1 MKSLVSIVF
10 ILSSLLGLA
19 QFDPIEREN
28 QLAELLD
35 TLRNAKTDEA
45 KLAANQ
51 AFDKLMET
59 TLNEPTVFDINFTR
73 LGTCGV
79 IDSPD
84 KLVRIVNWNVELTEQ
99 VQVYNGYVITRSAIN
114 KEPRSIKLNY
124 VRDIY
129 NPKPTEVV
137 DEENWYGA
145 LYYQIVPFTEG
156 NKDSYILLG
165 WNGGGMSSNI
175 KLLDVLSFT
184 SKGVKFGQSIFKTK
198 EATLKRVFFEHSS
211 QVSMSLKYEKEYDR
225 IIFDHLSPESPNLV
239 GFYEYYF
246 PDMTY
251 DAFQFGGLK
260 LTLAEDVIGV
270 NPPSDDITMGTT
282 LDAKSGD
289 IIMETVDN
297 EWINPTSDG
306 GAESE
311 VHVAA
316 LPEGISKEDLAKE
329 EKKREKLDKKNMTA
343 QEIYDAKKHHK
354 DDSPENSILN
364 QDKRKKKH

>member
-1 MKSLVSIVF
+1 MKSLLSIVF
-10 ILSSLLGLA
+10 ILTGLLGFS

-45 KLAANQ
+45 KLAANA

-59 TLNEPTVFDINFTR
+59 TLNEPTVFDINFTK
-73 LGTCGV
+73 LGTCGI

-84 KLVRIVNWNVELTEQ
+84 KLVRIVNWNVELADQ
-99 VQVYNGYVITRSAIN
+99 VQLYNGYVVTRPAVN
-114 KEPRSIKLNY
+114 KESRSIKLNY

-137 DEENWYGA
+137 DNENWYGA

-165 WNGGGMSSNI
+165 WNGGGLNSNM

-225 IIFDHLSPESPNLV
+225 IIFDHLSPESPNLN

-246 PDMTY
+246 PDMSY
-251 DAFQFGGLK
+251 DAFLFGGQK

-270 NPPSDDITMGTT
+270 NPETEDITMGTK

-297 EWINPTSDG
+297 KWINPTSDG
-306 GAESE
+306 VAESE
-311 VHVAA
+311 VHIAV

-343 QEIYDAKKHHK
+343 QEIYDAKKRHK
-354 DDSPENSILN
+354 DETPENSILN
-364 QDKRKKKH
+364 QGKRKKKP